1 MPHAPTLLPADST
14 VCDAFSGGAD
24 ILRASGLKGPY
35 VHFSREGPPDAAL
48 DVDAYAPGT
57 SSSGFELRQGRAM
70 EVAPL
75 VEVRTPDAH
84 ERAEPPP
91 YESPGSR
98 NQVMMPPL
106 LHALLLKRAPN
117 TLFYPRRHQNIPSNY
132 KYQVTLPQQATKLAA
147 IPHERLKPAFGFR
160 STPYTLPVGEKGT
173 TPAALVIRRHIA
185 VARAANA
192 TASSVDAPITVALM
206 VSSSGRKGEKRKRE
220 KKAKKEKKEEKRRR
234 RDNGPDASGLSGP
247 TEISGD
253 TRMTS
258 Q

>member
-132 KYQVTLPQQATKLAA
+132 KHQVTLRQQAPTRAA
-147 IPHERLKPAFGFR
+147 FPQERLKRAFGCGSR
-160 STPYTLPVGEKGT
+160 PSPWRVGDLGPP
-173 TPAALVIRRHIA
+173 PAALMIRRRIA
-185 VARAANA
+185 AARAANA
-192 TASSVDAPITVALM
+192 TASSVDAPITVAVT
-206 VSSSGRKGEKRKRE
+206 VSSSDRKGEKRNRE

>member
-117 TLFYPRRHQNIPSNY
+117 TLFYPADIKISH
-132 KYQVTLPQQATKLAA
+132 
-147 IPHERLKPAFGFR
+147 
-160 STPYTLPVGEKGT
+160 
-173 TPAALVIRRHIA
+173 
-185 VARAANA
+185 
-192 TASSVDAPITVALM
+192 PITNI
-206 VSSSGRKGEKRKRE
+206 R
-220 KKAKKEKKEEKRRR
+220 
-234 RDNGPDASGLSGP
+234 
-247 TEISGD
+247 
-253 TRMTS
+253 
-258 Q
+258 

>member
-14 VCDAFSGGAD
+14 ASDTFSGGAD

-98 NQVMMPPL
+98 NQVMMPL
-106 LHALLLKRAPN
+106 SS
-117 TLFYPRRHQNIPSNY
+117 T
-132 KYQVTLPQQATKLAA
+132 
-147 IPHERLKPAFGFR
+147 R
-160 STPYTLPVGEKGT
+160 S
-173 TPAALVIRRHIA
+173 
-185 VARAANA
+185 
-192 TASSVDAPITVALM
+192 S
-206 VSSSGRKGEKRKRE
+206 
-220 KKAKKEKKEEKRRR
+220 
-234 RDNGPDASGLSGP
+234 
-247 TEISGD
+247 
-253 TRMTS
+253 
-258 Q
+258 

>member
-75 VEVRTPDAH
+75 VEV
-84 ERAEPPP
+84 
-91 YESPGSR
+91 
-98 NQVMMPPL
+98 
-106 LHALLLKRAPN
+106 
-117 TLFYPRRHQNIPSNY
+117 
-132 KYQVTLPQQATKLAA
+132 TLPQQATKLAA

-160 STPYTLPVGEKGT
+160 STPYTLPVRDMGT
-173 TPAALVIRRHIA
+173 TPAALMIRRRIA
-185 VARAANA
+185 AARAANA
-192 TASSVDAPITVALM
+192 TASSVDAPITVAVM
-206 VSSSGRKGEKRKRE
+206 VSSSDRKGEKRNRE